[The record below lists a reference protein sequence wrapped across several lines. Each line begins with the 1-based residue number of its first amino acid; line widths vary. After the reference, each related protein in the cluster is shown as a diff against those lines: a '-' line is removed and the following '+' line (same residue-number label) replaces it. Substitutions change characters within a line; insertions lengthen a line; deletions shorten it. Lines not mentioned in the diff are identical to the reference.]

1 VQFQPK
7 SNPQA
12 KYYNNNQ
19 SLVLEGNK
27 PFEIMNE
34 NYLFQ
39 GMGLCELNQ
48 KDINHYLKA
57 NNGSKYLCNYIKD
70 FLTEI
75 KMENEK

>member
-1 VQFQPK
+1 M
-7 SNPQA
+7 
-12 KYYNNNQ
+12 
-19 SLVLEGNK
+19 LEGNK

-48 KDINHYLKA
+48 KDVDHYFRSS
-57 NNGSKYLCNYIKD
+57 NGSKQLCNYIKD

-75 KMENEK
+75 KIENEK

>member
-1 VQFQPK
+1 
-7 SNPQA
+7 
-12 KYYNNNQ
+12 
-19 SLVLEGNK
+19 
-27 PFEIMNE
+27 MNE